1 LVRTPLTDD
10 PVEVLVARQEKDKDE
25 LPADLDAS
33 AMGLSAVRIER
44 GGGVARIH
52 LRRSAGLAGARPTH
66 GTVTALVLASDRA
79 QAKLVTREVDIAPGD
94 QGIALRWDGE
104 TLQ

>member
-1 LVRTPLTDD
+1 M
-10 PVEVLVARQEKDKDE
+10 ARQLKDKDE

-52 LRRSAGLAGARPTH
+52 LRRAAGLAGARPTR
-66 GTVTALVLASDRA
+66 GIVTALVFGADRT
-79 QAKLVTREVDIAPGD
+79 QPKLVTREVDIPPDEKGHRA
-94 QGIALRWDGE
+94 RWTGE
-104 TLQ
+104 AFE